1 MKYFS
6 TFFLPIFFRISYFF
20 IRCDA
25 CTNIFIHHWH
35 AALCADCCNHPARI
49 LTCNIVSVVFFSFY
63 SFMFFFPT
71 AQMSRLLKCGTFVS
85 HAKQTKKMPPTKPT
99 HNQSNYRIQPNPFR
113 TVDTYKYST
122 MQKPSKQQKVLIAR
136 VSVWSI
142 LYRLLLHFLFLSL
155 HFFVL
160 AFFPFACL
168 FSIFDSHNFFCVFAR
183 CAHLFVV
190 VVIIAFSLRSL
201 CTLDAQQEMFCH
213 S

>member
-1 MKYFS
+1 
-6 TFFLPIFFRISYFF
+6 
-20 IRCDA
+20 
-25 CTNIFIHHWH
+25 
-35 AALCADCCNHPARI
+35 
-49 LTCNIVSVVFFSFY
+49 
-63 SFMFFFPT
+63 
-71 AQMSRLLKCGTFVS
+71 
-85 HAKQTKKMPPTKPT
+85 MPPTKPT

-213 S
+213 SWVKHESCEFFIICDVLWTPPPPPLLRRHSRVFSPLIWWY